1 MKGSAMSDIRRIQNN
16 GRLSKVTVHNGV
28 LYMTGQV
35 AEDHAGEDLT
45 RQTQEVLHR
54 IDMLLAE
61 AGSDKTRILKAYLYV
76 ADMGSFGEINAVWDR
91 WVAPGHEPARTTIE
105 ARLTGPQYGIE
116 IGVIAAV

>member
-1 MKGSAMSDIRRIQNN
+1 MSDIRRIEGN

-35 AEDHAGEDLT
+35 AEDHAGQDLT
-45 RQTQEVLHR
+45 QQTREVLYR
-54 IDMLLAE
+54 IDSLLAE

-76 ADMGSFGEINAVWDR
+76 ADMQGFAEVNAMWDQ
-91 WVAPGHEPARTTIE
+91 WVVPGHEPARTTIE
-105 ARLTGPQYGIE
+105 ARLTGPQYDIE

>member
-1 MKGSAMSDIRRIQNN
+1 MSDIRRIHAN

-35 AEDHAGEDLT
+35 AEDDAGKDLT
-45 RQTQEVLHR
+45 LQTQEVLHR
-54 IDMLLAE
+54 IDTLLAE

-76 ADMGSFGEINAVWDR
+76 ADISGFGEINAVWDA
-91 WVAPGHEPARTTIE
+91 WVAQGHEPARTTIE